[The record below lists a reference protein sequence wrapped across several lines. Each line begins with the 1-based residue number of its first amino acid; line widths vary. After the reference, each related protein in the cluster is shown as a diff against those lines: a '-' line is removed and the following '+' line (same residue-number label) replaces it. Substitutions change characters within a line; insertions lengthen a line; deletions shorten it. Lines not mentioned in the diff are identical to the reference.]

1 MLNLCASISSA
12 RLDQKHV
19 VTDFLMCI
27 DDAIHAFHGYIKNQ
41 SNGSDFKHKRMHI
54 SEFGQ
59 MALHASSVHTNTH
72 TLSLSHSLTLSPYI
86 FLSPPPHSQISVC
99 LMIGLCHIF
108 YCPHWAHSLDEYM
121 ALFQY
126 MFMSTCMPICM
137 PLCKPCRWNTSQA
150 FGPPFPPALL
160 FWYDNR

>member
-1 MLNLCASISSA
+1 MHVTGILRINRMDQTSSIKECTSRSSA
-12 RLDQKHV
+12 KWLSMLQAC
-19 VTDFLMCI
+19 T
-27 DDAIHAFHGYIKNQ
+27 Q
-41 SNGSDFKHKRMHI
+41 T
-54 SEFGQ
+54 
-59 MALHASSVHTNTH
+59 HTHTL
-72 TLSLSHSLTLSPYI
+72 TLSLSHSLTLS
-86 FLSPPPHSQISVC
+86 LSHSLSLYFSLPPPPHSQISVC

-121 ALFQY
+121 ALFQF

>member
-1 MLNLCASISSA
+1 M
-12 RLDQKHV
+12 HF
-19 VTDFLMCI
+19 T
-27 DDAIHAFHGYIKNQ
+27 GYIKNQ
-41 SNGSDFKHKRMHI
+41 LNGSDFKHKRMHI
-54 SEFGQ
+54 LEFGPNGYPCFKR
-59 MALHASSVHTNTH
+59 AHIHKHT
-72 TLSLSHSLTLSPYI
+72 HSLTLSLPLSLI
-86 FLSPPPHSQISVC
+86 LLSPSPPHSQISVC

-121 ALFQY
+121 ALFQF